1 MFTVDLKR
9 LCNAKHYMVMPT
21 LLGDVVTSKLCAKII
36 YSVISFNQ
44 IVKQRFLKA
53 FMNMDYLTKMFLF

>member
-1 MFTVDLKR
+1 
-9 LCNAKHYMVMPT
+9 MPT
-21 LLGDVVTSKLCAKII
+21 LLGDVLVTSKLYAKII

-53 FMNMDYLTKMFLF
+53 FMNMDYLTKMFLFLTIAYQRKQN